1 MDSDILTTGSQN
13 IVIGSLTRTSGGGNT
28 NSIVIGY
35 DIDAASEEFAF
46 GRTSNKVYN
55 GFGVNNAWTRSS
67 DIRLKTNI
75 KPVEY
80 SGLDFVN
87 ELNPITF
94 NWKSSNEVPKDMEEY
109 NEENQMNTEASV
121 DGMIAQE
128 VKEAMDKCGIKSF
141 GGWSTQKSGT
151 QSLSRE
157 MFIYPLI
164 KAMQELSTKVEEQQ
178 KEIEE
183 LKK

>member
-1 MDSDILTTGSQN
+1 
-13 IVIGSLTRTSGGGNT
+13 
-28 NSIVIGY
+28 
-35 DIDAASEEFAF
+35 
-46 GRTSNKVYN
+46 
-55 GFGVNNAWTRSS
+55 
-67 DIRLKTNI
+67 
-75 KPVEY
+75 
-80 SGLDFVN
+80 
-87 ELNPITF
+87 
-94 NWKSSNEVPKDMEEY
+94 
-109 NEENQMNTEASV
+109 
-121 DGMIAQE
+121 MIAQE